1 MITLRDVC
9 KTFYREHDHD
19 VQEFRVLDRVS
30 LDIRDGEFV
39 SIIGPSGCGKTTL
52 LRIIDGLIGYDSGE
66 VLVDGVLVDG
76 PGRDRLRG
84 MARRQREEVAREYIA
99 LVGLSGF
106 EHHYPHELSGGMQ
119 QRAGLAR
126 ALCVEPKILLM
137 DEPFGSLDAQTR
149 LVLQEDLLR
158 IWDKEHKTVV
168 FITHAMDEAVYL
180 SDRVVIMSSHPGR
193 VAQVLD
199 IPLPRPRAAPA
210 VRQRPE
216 FIALTGHIWD
226 RLRISSPAREPASRS

>member
-1 MITLRDVC
+1 V
-9 KTFYREHDHD
+9 
-19 VQEFRVLDRVS
+19 
-30 LDIRDGEFV
+30 
-39 SIIGPSGCGKTTL
+39 
-52 LRIIDGLIGYDSGE
+52 
-66 VLVDGVLVDG
+66 
-76 PGRDRLRG
+76 
-84 MARRQREEVAREYIA
+84 
-99 LVGLSGF
+99 
-106 EHHYPHELSGGMQ
+106 
-119 QRAGLAR
+119 
-126 ALCVEPKILLM
+126 LLM
-137 DEPFGSLDAQTR
+137 DEPFASLDAQTR
-149 LVLQEDLLR
+149 EIMQSELLR
-158 IWDKEHKTVV
+158 IWRATRKTVV